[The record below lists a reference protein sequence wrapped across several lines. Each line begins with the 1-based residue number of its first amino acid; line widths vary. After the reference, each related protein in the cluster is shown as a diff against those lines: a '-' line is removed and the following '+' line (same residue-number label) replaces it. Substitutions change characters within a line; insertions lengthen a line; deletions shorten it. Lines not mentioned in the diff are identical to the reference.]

1 MGGAGVWAVFGG
13 RGRVDFGFIFVEGVF
28 MTLTQF
34 IKNNLGKKIDY
45 DKEGTP
51 QCVDLARLYF
61 DDVLEVPQFPPLG
74 INGGAKDIFYKCDS
88 LKKTPDSALADY
100 SRGDVLIWGPTD
112 KNPYGHVAILVAI
125 YNTKYF
131 IVFEQDG
138 FKKDGAKLAF
148 RCRENLL
155 GCLYK
160 I

>member
-1 MGGAGVWAVFGG
+1 
-13 RGRVDFGFIFVEGVF
+13 

-45 DKEGTP
+45 DKEETP

-61 DDVLEVPQFPPLG
+61 DDVLEVPH
-74 INGGAKDIFYKCDS
+74 
-88 LKKTPDSALADY
+88 SALADY
-100 SRGDVLIWGPTD
+100 SRGDVLIWGPTE

-148 RCRENLL
+148 RSRENLL